1 MRLWLV
7 IACVSLAAGGWVAL
21 RGTSES
27 FVVVECGA
35 AQGDCRVL
43 HMVETSRLAFSLF
56 GRFTMTTEVLAKGD
70 LVELAAV
77 TQLRFP
83 ELAAVDIEACL
94 SKAAALQQRLT
105 ADIEEGNAL
114 RDALQCKVKVDV

>member
-1 MRLWLV
+1 
-7 IACVSLAAGGWVAL
+7 
-21 RGTSES
+21 
-27 FVVVECGA
+27 
-35 AQGDCRVL
+35 
-43 HMVETSRLAFSLF
+43 
-56 GRFTMTTEVLAKGD
+56 MTTEVLAKGD
-70 LVELAAV
+70 FAELAAV

-94 SKAAALQQRLT
+94 SEAAALQQRLT